1 MYRQATAMLARAGIA
16 VADRVVKVRGTGPEA
31 FPGIFSC
38 RGGGRYPARKDWLA
52 LPIDRQA
59 TPVAPE
65 TESLQRN
72 RRSTAC

>member
-1 MYRQATAMLARAGIA
+1 MLARAGIA

-38 RGGGRYPARKDWLA
+38 RGGGRYPAKKDWLA

-59 TPVAPE
+59 TRAAPG
-65 TESLQRN
+65 N
-72 RRSTAC
+72 RKPAEEPPATAC